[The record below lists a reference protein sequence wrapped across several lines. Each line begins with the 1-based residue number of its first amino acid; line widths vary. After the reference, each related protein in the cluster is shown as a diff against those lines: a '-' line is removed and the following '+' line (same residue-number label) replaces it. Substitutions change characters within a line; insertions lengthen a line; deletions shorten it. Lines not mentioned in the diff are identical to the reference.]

1 MLVYPLPMQPGFFS
15 YVARS
20 FGHHVNNQSPGAGAF
35 VEENYLVMKDECQ
48 KNDDRNRHADK
59 PEKNTATPSRLHL
72 HMKQMRQGNS
82 GSIIGWL
89 GVCDVVCSEG
99 QTHKLCPKKTMEMI
113 TNAPMTPIKPNAK
126 K

>member
-1 MLVYPLPMQPGFFS
+1 LDRFLAVPFKLEEEFALLIYPFHMLVYPLPMQPGFFS

-72 HMKQMRQGNS
+72 HMK
-82 GSIIGWL
+82 
-89 GVCDVVCSEG
+89 
-99 QTHKLCPKKTMEMI
+99 
-113 TNAPMTPIKPNAK
+113 
-126 K
+126 